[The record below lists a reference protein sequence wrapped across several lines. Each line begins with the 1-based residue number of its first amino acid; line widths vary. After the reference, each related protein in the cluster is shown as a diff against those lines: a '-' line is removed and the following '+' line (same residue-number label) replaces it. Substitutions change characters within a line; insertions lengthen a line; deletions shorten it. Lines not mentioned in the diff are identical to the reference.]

1 MKKLI
6 LMLVVFISTLNTI
19 SYGATKKKVASNSNT
34 PQKVA
39 ENFVNGYA
47 IRSENKNK
55 DNWVLKNSNITENF
69 RNIYEELVEYRNSF
83 DWDGE
88 TMPIEYLG
96 VPMDGEWIL
105 TGQDPDT
112 NGGYKAIYYDEDT
125 GYVILKSRNVHR
137 TYVKIVNINGN
148 WYVDGQVMLIL
159 MIFQMNINKRLYN

>member
-6 LMLVVFISTLNTI
+6 LMLVTFILTLNAI
-19 SYGATKKKVASNSNT
+19 SYSATKKKVASNSNT

-39 ENFVNGYA
+39 ENFVNGYS
-47 IRSENKNK
+47 IRIRNGNS

-69 RNIYEELVEYRNSF
+69 RNIYEELVEYYNSF
-83 DWDGE
+83 DWDGG

-105 TGQDPDT
+105 TGQDSDT
-112 NGGYKAIYYDEDT
+112 NGRYKAIYYDEET

-137 TYVKIVNINGN
+137 TYVKMVNIDGN
-148 WYVDGQVMLIL
+148 WYVDGAGYVNTYD
-159 MIFQMNINKRLYN
+159 FPDEYKW

>member
-1 MKKLI
+1 MKKWI
-6 LMLVVFISTLNTI
+6 LMLITLILTVNVV
-19 SYGATKKKVASNSNT
+19 SYGAAKKKIASNSNT

-39 ENFVNGYA
+39 ENFVNGYS
-47 IRSENKNK
+47 IRIRNGNS

-69 RNIYEELVEYRNSF
+69 RNIYEELVEYHNSF
-83 DWDGE
+83 DWDGG

-137 TYVKIVNINGN
+137 TYVKMVNINGN
-148 WYVDGQVMLIL
+148 
-159 MIFQMNINKRLYN
+159 